1 MRIAATPAATIS
13 RSSNAEPANSQRE
26 RKPWPRQNLPS
37 DTTISVGNQVIRG
50 GAHLLILGMNYAP
63 EVTGIGPFTTG
74 IAEHF
79 AKEGHSVTVATTFP
93 HYPAWRVDPRYARG
107 QRLLRRE
114 LERGVTVQRTW
125 VYIPTRRS
133 LPQRLLYDSSL
144 AATTAA
150 AVFGPRRANLI
161 ICVSPPLQLAVTA
174 LLIGRLHRAP
184 VLLHLQDLVP
194 DVALTAGM
202 IREGRIV
209 MAARALERFV
219 YRHVRAI
226 SVISHGLRA
235 NLLTK
240 GVPEQKLHLLPNW
253 VETGPFEQ
261 SPNASAFRGSMGVT
275 PPQTLLLHAGNM
287 GAKQD
292 LASLIDAMALRQM
305 GAVTLALVG
314 DGQDR
319 RALEQKVRNAGMT
332 NVRFAPLQDD
342 FASTLAAA
350 DILIVHQLKAV
361 VDSVAPS
368 KLLAYMAAA
377 RPVVAVV
384 NDRSEA
390 ADVVREAG
398 CGIVVPPAAPQ
409 LFAAAIDRLQ
419 RDPAL
424 RQTMGESGRR
434 YVQLHFEKQAV
445 LESWSAL
452 VARVAGVH

>member
-1 MRIAATPAATIS
+1 M
-13 RSSNAEPANSQRE
+13 
-26 RKPWPRQNLPS
+26 L
-37 DTTISVGNQVIRG
+37 SVGNQMIHRV
-50 GAHLLILGMNYAP
+50 AHLLILGMNYAP

-79 AKEGHSVTVATTFP
+79 VNEGYSVTVATTFP

-107 QRLLRRE
+107 QRRRE
-114 LERGVTVQRTW
+114 RQNGVDVRRTW

-150 AVFGPRRANLI
+150 AVIGRRADVI
-161 ICVSPPLQLAVTA
+161 ICVSPPLQLALTA
-174 LLIGRLHRAP
+174 LVIGWLHHAP
-184 VLLHLQDLVP
+184 VVLHLQDLVP
-194 DVALTAGM
+194 DVAVTSGM
-202 IREGRIV
+202 MREGRMV

-226 SVISHGLRA
+226 GVISHGLQA
-235 NLLTK
+235 NLLAK
-240 GVPEQKLHLLPNW
+240 GVPEQKLYLLPNW
-253 VETGPFEQ
+253 VETAAFDQ
-261 SPNASAFRGSMGVT
+261 SPNAPAFRASMGVT
-275 PPQTLLLHAGNM
+275 PSQTLLLHAGNM

-292 LASLIDAMALRQM
+292 LASLIEAVALM
-305 GAVTLALVG
+305 PPGAATLALVG

-319 RALEQKVRNAGMT
+319 RALEQKVRTEGIT

-384 NDRSEA
+384 NDRCEA
-390 ADVVREAG
+390 ADVIRDAG
-398 CGIVVPPAAPQ
+398 CGIVVPSAAPK
-409 LFAAAIDRLQ
+409 LFAAAVDRLQ
-419 RDPAL
+419 HDPAL
-424 RQTMGESGRR
+424 RKAMGEAGRR
-434 YVQLHFEKQAV
+434 YVQVHFDKQAV
-445 LESWSAL
+445 LKSWSAL
-452 VARVAGVH
+452 VAQAARAH